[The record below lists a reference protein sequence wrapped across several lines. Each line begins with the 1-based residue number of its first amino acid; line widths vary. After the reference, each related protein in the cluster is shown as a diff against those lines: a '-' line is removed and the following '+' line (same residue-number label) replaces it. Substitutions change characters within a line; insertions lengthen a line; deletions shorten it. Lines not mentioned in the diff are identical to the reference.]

1 MNQRIKAK
9 AAQLLLPGQL
19 GDLKVM
25 EVSVKYCIPMD
36 MVNEE
41 DQEDQEE
48 SQEESQDSMDN
59 ESDTQESDTQEEN
72 PSKMMRNKMANL
84 KKGMK

>member
-25 EVSVKYCIPMD
+25 DCAATLSGIKDTLDFDQNMNNF
-36 MVNEE
+36 NEA
-41 DQEDQEE
+41 
-48 SQEESQDSMDN
+48 
-59 ESDTQESDTQEEN
+59 TAI
-72 PSKMMRNKMANL
+72 RNKIRNV
-84 KKGMK
+84 KKKEPEGK